1 MTWQF
6 CSTKEA
12 KCLEDKLINTLYWR
26 KFNGLTLSNPSSSIK
41 PIIMGI
47 AVKTPIWTKNCALR
61 AASRAV
67 FPIFFALTDI
77 ALSSPEKAWKSW
89 RNQKMSLSKWEN
101 RLIKVVHKRPS
112 TYEKQFDRQYKKRP
126 RSSSW
131 LGNIIEYAHRT
142 RRITKILETKWEVYN
157 PISQWKA

>member
-1 MTWQF
+1 
-6 CSTKEA
+6 
-12 KCLEDKLINTLYWR
+12 
-26 KFNGLTLSNPSSSIK
+26 
-41 PIIMGI
+41 
-47 AVKTPIWTKNCALR
+47 
-61 AASRAV
+61 
-67 FPIFFALTDI
+67 
-77 ALSSPEKAWKSW
+77 
-89 RNQKMSLSKWEN
+89 MSLSKWEN

-142 RRITKILETKWEVYN
+142 RRLTKILETKWEVYN